1 VNNCLDLS
9 METLDEI
16 DAPLSTADGIALVLA
31 AAGAGVLAGL
41 AIT

>member
-1 VNNCLDLS
+1 

-16 DAPLSTADGIALVLA
+16 DAPLSTGDGIALVLVA
-31 AAGAGVLAGL
+31 AAGGLLAGF